1 MKEYAA
7 ESHDACIAAE
17 NIHRL
22 DPAKFPAIH
31 SLERPPFFAKPQVAP
46 DATTGGMPYGNALF
60 AFLWFHAFIKHV
72 NMGPYLC
79 PSADTPLDVLFER
92 KVPNPDGTPS
102 DEYVINHHLVA
113 KLCFTVACCLSASA
127 TYRQEKKNYFRVQV
141 ATLIAAENAGRMW
154 REQLRDCLKKWEPEF
169 AALIKKKRRVAVE
182 EDNTAV
188 SLEMQVD
195 PGMI

>member
-22 DPAKFPAIH
+22 DPAKCTAIH
-31 SLERPPFFAKPQVAP
+31 SLERPPFFAEPQVAP

-127 TYRQEKKNYFRVQV
+127 TYRKRIISVCRSPLLSRQKMR
-141 ATLIAAENAGRMW
+141 AGCGENSFETA
-154 REQLRDCLKKWEPEF
+154 LRSGNLS
-169 AALIKKKRRVAVE
+169 
-182 EDNTAV
+182 
-188 SLEMQVD
+188 SL
-195 PGMI
+195 P